1 MKIKQVFIAATISFY
16 SFNTSGQTLN
26 NETTATV
33 EKSLFNLQTGFYGI
47 WASNEARLGSHF
59 VLRSEIGLDAFS
71 SVGPQKDVFALAPA
85 INLEPRWYYNIAR
98 RSNKGRN
105 TQNNSA
111 NFLALSV
118 KYAPDWFVI
127 SNRDNLNVYN
137 QVYIIPKWGLRRNI
151 GKSNFNYE
159 FDFGIGYAYLEQ
171 YGYEKNHSDVAVD
184 LHARIGYTFK

>member
-1 MKIKQVFIAATISFY
+1 MKINKLLPALLLSFY
-16 SFNTSGQTLN
+16 CFNISAQTIN
-26 NETTATV
+26 DEATATV

>member
-1 MKIKQVFIAATISFY
+1 MKIKQVFIAAAIYFY
-16 SFNTSGQTLN
+16 SFNITGQTLN
-26 NETTATV
+26 AESSATV
-33 EKSLFNLQTGFYGI
+33 EKSLFNLQTGIFGI
-47 WASNEARLGSHF
+47 WASNEARLSNRI

-71 SVGPQKDVFALAPA
+71 SLGPQKDVFALAPT
-85 INLEPRWYYNIAR
+85 INLEPRWYYNIEK

-171 YGYEKNHSDVAVD
+171 YGYEKNYSDVAVD

>member
-1 MKIKQVFIAATISFY
+1 MKIKKLFIALLLPLY
-16 SFNTSGQTLN
+16 GFNALAQTTN
-26 NETTATV
+26 NENNATV
-33 EKSLFNLQTGFYGI
+33 EKSLFSLQTGFYGI
-47 WASNEARLGSHF
+47 WVSNEARLSNRI

-71 SVGPQKDVFALAPA
+71 TVGPQKDVFALAPT
-85 INLEPRWYYNIAR
+85 INLEPRWYYNIAK
-98 RSNKGRN
+98 RSRKERN
-105 TQNNSA
+105 TENNSA
-111 NFLALSV
+111 NFLGLSV

-127 SNRDNLNVYN
+127 SNRENLNVYN